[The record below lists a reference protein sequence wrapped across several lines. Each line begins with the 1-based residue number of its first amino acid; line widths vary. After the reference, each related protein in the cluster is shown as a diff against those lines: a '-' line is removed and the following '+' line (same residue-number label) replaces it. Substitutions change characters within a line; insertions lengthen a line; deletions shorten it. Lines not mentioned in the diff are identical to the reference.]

1 MAVYTHIDDDQLA
14 ALLDRYD
21 IGGLLSFAGIAE
33 GVENSNYLVRTTT
46 AHYIL
51 TLYEKRVNEA
61 DLPFFIGLME
71 HLSAKGLQCP
81 VPVRDKSGTVLQTC
95 AGRTAALVSFLDGT
109 SFRYPNYDKCA
120 ALGAALA
127 DFHVKAADFKVMR
140 ENALGP
146 KSWEPLLA
154 SIRGDIPDLPHD
166 IRQIAASH
174 LASILEHWPENL
186 PHGFIHADLFPN
198 NALFVKDHL
207 TGIIDFYFGCY
218 DILAYD
224 LAVVLNSWCFDAA
237 GSFNVTKSSSLLAA
251 YQKHR
256 PLSIDEKHALPILCR
271 GAALRFF
278 LTRLYDWI
286 NTPKTAL
293 VEPLNPMEYYA
304 KFRFHATALGPEAY
318 GLLS

>member
-1 MAVYTHIDDDQLA
+1 MAVYTHIDDDELA
-14 ALLDRYD
+14 ALLKRFD
-21 IGGLLSFAGIAE
+21 IGHLLSFAGIAE

-51 TLYEKRVNEA
+51 TLYEKRVNES

-109 SFRYPNYDKCA
+109 SFQYPNRKKCA

-127 DFHVKAADFKVMR
+127 DFHVKAADFTIMR
-140 ENALGP
+140 KNALGP
-146 KSWEPLLA
+146 ENWEPLLA
-154 SIRGDIPDLPHD
+154 SIKGNIPDLPHD
-166 IRQIAASH
+166 LRQIAAAQ

-186 PHGFIHADLFPN
+186 PLGFIHADLFPN
-198 NALFVKDHL
+198 NALFVKDQL

-224 LAVVLNSWCFDAA
+224 LAVVLNSWCFNTD

-251 YQKHR
+251 YQEHR

-278 LTRLYDWI
+278 LTRLFDWI

-293 VEPLNPMEYYA
+293 VEPLDPMEYYT
-304 KFRFHATALGPEAY
+304 KLWFHATAPGPEAY
-318 GLLS
+318 GLWS